1 MIRPSALL
9 AAAAV
14 LVALSGC
21 SEDVP
26 SAGGLTESY
35 TIWGALDPTADVQ
48 RLRVVRITPTI
59 TTGDPSPLPA
69 VVTSTDVATGVV
81 TTWRDSVVT
90 FADGTVGHVA
100 VGLFRPTFE
109 SVHVVRVTDPD
120 RPEVSAVVRVPA
132 RVARP
137 VRLPNQTNVDG
148 PVYLGFW
155 PDAPRLN
162 RVRVRYTF
170 FNQACGSTTI
180 ERNARPA
187 DSQPVE
193 FGWQVRVPI
202 GSEAPGFASTLGAGR
217 HALVRIAI
225 SGEVASED
233 WRPPGGIFDPEVIVE
248 PTAFGNVTGGFGFV
262 GAAYETTLEW
272 EPTVEDLR
280 GSPYDYRYAGC

>member
-1 MIRPSALL
+1 MTRLSALL
-9 AAAAV
+9 AV
-14 LVALSGC
+14 VVVVALGGC

-90 FADGTVGHVA
+90 FSDGTVGHLA
-100 VGLFRPTFE
+100 VGSFRPDYG
-109 SVHVVRVTDPD
+109 SVHVVRVTDPE

-137 VRLPNQTNVDG
+137 VRVPNQTNVDG
-148 PVYLGFW
+148 PVYVGFW

-170 FNQACGSTTI
+170 LNVACGATTI
-180 ERNARPA
+180 ERDARPA
-187 DSQPVE
+187 NSQPVE
-193 FGWQVRVPI
+193 FGWQVQVPV
-202 GSEAPGFASTLGAGR
+202 GTVAPEFASTLGGGR

-225 SGEVASED
+225 TGEVASED
-233 WRPPGGIFDPEVIVE
+233 WRPPGGVFDPEVIVE

-272 EPTVEDLR
+272 QPTVEDVR